1 MIPHIVAK
9 KAIGGIYNKIPRKG
23 EESSNTPPVY
33 HQRVCRGDSTLAS
46 KRIYSNTH
54 KKREVWGVIPREGE
68 ENTNTPSVY
77 HQRVCRVDSTLAN
90 KRTYSNTHKKI
101 EVWGVIP
108 NTLFP
113 HLQYISKR

>member
-1 MIPHIVAK
+1 MIPHIAAK
-9 KAIGGIYNKIPRKG
+9 KAIGGKYNK
-23 EESSNTPPVY
+23 T
-33 HQRVCRGDSTLAS
+33 
-46 KRIYSNTH
+46 
-54 KKREVWGVIPREGE
+54 PREGE
-68 ENTNTPSVY
+68 KNTNTPSVY

-90 KRTYSNTHKKI
+90 KRTYSNTHKKT

>member
-1 MIPHIVAK
+1 MIPHIAAK
-9 KAIGGIYNKIPRKG
+9 KAIGGIYNK
-23 EESSNTPPVY
+23 PP
-33 HQRVCRGDSTLAS
+33 G
-46 KRIYSNTH
+46 
-54 KKREVWGVIPREGE
+54 EGE
-68 ENTNTPSVY
+68 ENTNTPSVYHQKVCRVGSTLANKRTYSNTHNKTPRDGEQNTNTLSVY

-90 KRTYSNTHKKI
+90 KRAYSDTHKKT

>member
-9 KAIGGIYNKIPRKG
+9 KAIGGIYNK
-23 EESSNTPPVY
+23 T
-33 HQRVCRGDSTLAS
+33 
-46 KRIYSNTH
+46 
-54 KKREVWGVIPREGE
+54 PREGE

-90 KRTYSNTHKKI
+90 KRTYSNTYKKT

-108 NTLFP
+108 NTLFR
-113 HLQYISKR
+113 HLQYISEG